1 MASMPRPVL
10 VLVLLGALLA
20 GVWVAAGGGPEE
32 PEPAPTALTPD
43 RLPAVALPQP
53 VGPAADLEAPR
64 AATVGESEPEGIALP
79 HPLEVELTLLAPAG
93 IEVPADWPAP
103 GSGANAR
110 FSGVI
115 TGPDAKGL
123 QARLE
128 FEHGTNAPRM
138 IETDSSGRF
147 GANDLWPG
155 VAVVRVT
162 TSTGL
167 VARREV
173 LLRSLAEARLGLSF
187 AAPAVVLGRVEDLFG
202 EPISSAEVEI
212 DGNRAFTDVD
222 GKFSIRK
229 VASGLRIVGTA
240 RASGYAAQRELLSLE
255 RGSVVEEGRLTFRL
269 PQGTSLDVVVPQAI
283 GAREPVQVLVF
294 AASGATAR
302 GQSRFPWE
310 WLMPLE
316 VPAGGRLHLEDLP
329 PETVTL
335 VPFHSGA
342 VAVPSQQ
349 NCKLDAGRENVATIR
364 LEPGASI
371 RGRLVREGAPVS
383 GAIVRLEAPDRSNAT
398 TRALGRRPM
407 FHQEAIFPHVHAARQ
422 EVRTPSSGKF
432 VLSAYPVAGTR
443 LYLEAETPDGR
454 FVARARVEAGAAG
467 VDLGD
472 LELLPRAEDDASGVL
487 NLELAPRLRGID
499 LDVRVQGAPRD
510 RARIRPGEDHVIEG
524 LAPGLWRVDARY
536 RDQRLASGKQARIGE
551 GGEGSLRLPVPA
563 AATVAPTREE
573 LGLGRT
579 GPPPLDGSR

>member
-1 MASMPRPVL
+1 MPRPVL

-64 AATVGESEPEGIALP
+64 AATVGEGEPEGIALP

-115 TGPDAKGL
+115 TGPDAQGL

-128 FEHGTNAPRM
+128 FEHGTNAPRV

-222 GKFSIRK
+222 GNFSIRK

-269 PQGTSLDVVVPQAI
+269 PKGTSLDVVVPQAI

-383 GAIVRLEAPDRSNAT
+383 GAVVRLEAPDRSNAT

-454 FVARARVEAGAAG
+454 FVARARVEAGPAG

-487 NLELAPRLRGID
+487 TLELAPRLRGVD
-499 LDVRVQGAPRD
+499 VDVRVQGAPRD
-510 RARIRPGEDHVIEG
+510 RVRIRPGEDHAIEG

-551 GGEGSLRLPVPA
+551 GAEGSLRLPVPA

>member
-1 MASMPRPVL
+1 MPRPVL
-10 VLVLLGALLA
+10 VLVLLGALLG
-20 GVWVAAGGGPEE
+20 GVWVAAGGGPDE

-43 RLPAVALPQP
+43 RLPVVPLPEP
-53 VGPAADLEAPR
+53 VGPAADLEASR
-64 AATVGESEPEGIALP
+64 AATVGEGQPDGIALP

-110 FSGVI
+110 FSGMI

-128 FEHGTNAPRM
+128 FEHGTNAPRV
-138 IETDSSGRF
+138 IETDSAGRF

-222 GKFSIRK
+222 GNFSIRK

-269 PQGTSLDVVVPQAI
+269 PKGTSLDVVVPQAI

-364 LEPGASI
+364 LEPGAAV
-371 RGRLVREGAPVS
+371 RGRLVREGAPVG
-383 GAIVRLEAPDRSNAT
+383 GAVVRLEAPDRSNAT

-443 LYLEAETPDGR
+443 LYLEAETSDGR
-454 FVARARVEAGAAG
+454 FVARSRVEAGPAG

-487 NLELAPRLRGID
+487 TLELAPRLRGID
-499 LDVRVQGAPRD
+499 VDVRVQGAPRD
-510 RARIRPGEDHVIEG
+510 RARIRPGEDHAIEG

-536 RDQRLASGKQARIGE
+536 RDQRLASGKQARVGE
-551 GGEGSLRLPVPA
+551 DAEGSLRLPVPA